1 MTGHASTHAPTRA
14 RRRRPWGPAS
24 GGLLLLGSLVLLGTG
39 AVLLIEVARHFAGSH
54 GPVLPTSWCRSTTM
68 AILPPLSGARWFT
81 SWQSDRVAWFAVA
94 GLAAVYLSGV
104 AAVSRQRRQ
113 RWPLLRTASFLGG
126 LLVIVVAT
134 SSSIAVYD
142 MAMFSAHMLG
152 HLALVMVAPP
162 LLVAGRPMT
171 LALHATRNPWHG
183 RIRRVVRSRT
193 LALWFCPPV
202 ALAAYA
208 VVIVGTHL
216 TGLMNVIMSHPWAG
230 QVEHLAY
237 LLVGYQF
244 FALVIG
250 EEPLRWRLSMP
261 AKELLLAVA
270 MAVDTFTG
278 VILLQTTQAIQMS
291 GGTPSH
297 IDPLDETHLG
307 GAIMWVGGDAIMAV
321 IMMIVAAS
329 WLRRP
334 EYRKRSSRSW
344 LEQARRANLD
354 SHTPSAENVPALA
367 GSRSRTTVAA
377 PVRDVD
383 SDDRALSDY
392 NAWLARLAG
401 TGHPKPGLPPS
412 NAGG

>member
-1 MTGHASTHAPTRA
+1 MTGQASTDGPTVA

-24 GGLLLLGSLVLLGTG
+24 GGLLLLGSLVLLGT
-39 AVLLIEVARHFAGSH
+39 ATVLLIEVVRHFAGSH

-81 SWQSDRVAWFAVA
+81 SWQNDRVAWLAVA
-94 GLAAVYLSGV
+94 GLGAIYLSAA
-104 AAVSRQRRQ
+104 AAVSRQRAH
-113 RWPLLRTASFLGG
+113 RWPALRTASFLGG

-171 LALHATRNPWHG
+171 LALHATRNPWHS
-183 RIRRVVRSRT
+183 RIRRVIRSRA

-216 TGLMNVIMSHPWAG
+216 TGLMDVIMSHPWAG

-250 EEPLRWRLSMP
+250 DEPLRWRLSMP
-261 AKELLLAVA
+261 AKQLLLAVA

-307 GAIMWVGGDAIMAV
+307 GAIMWVGGDAIMAL
-321 IMMIVAAS
+321 IMMIVAVS

-354 SHTPSAENVPALA
+354 SHTPQPDEAAALA
-367 GSRSRTTVAA
+367 GARRA
-377 PVRDVD
+377 PSATARMRDVD
-383 SDDRALSDY
+383 TDDRALSDY
-392 NAWLARLAG
+392 NAWLTRLAG
-401 TGHPKPGLPPS
+401 TGRQGPGS
-412 NAGG
+412 NAGE